1 MAPMTSIF
9 LNPLGP
15 FYIPELRKHSPKP
28 PKPKFPPTPLNQTE
42 LIRCITAHD
51 CDVTKRSLDIGND
64 TISVSHKWGEGT
76 VTVAVDPP
84 PDDPL
89 EKVYGFLESGRLA
102 AEQNMTASSPFL
114 GNAAEIPS
122 VPTVA
127 QPNASFGMMAL
138 FGLFLLMAFLTL
150 VASFLVFDDL
160 RTRGATKRRIV
171 TAEWAAMMAQVA
183 LDGSEKKVTAL
194 RGLMD
199 ERLTELR
206 EALDKSVD
214 EALKR
219 AEAEDQSFALRGKV
233 TGLSS
238 EMDGLRAE
246 RESLQK
252 QRDQQERR
260 IAELVA
266 SKQLLETETAQLSD
280 RLGAVDSLEASLKA
294 SQAKAEELDQ
304 EYTEAAEEL
313 TKSVWRNEALEEEVK
328 GLQKQLEAE
337 QDNGEGASEALA
349 RALQEIEELKK
360 QLEDEQANSQA
371 QADET
376 STASDDPFAPASP
389 SGAEGLKASRWASEA
404 GPSTASPE
412 KTAAAAAETTLNKN
426 QRQREREHQRAV
438 EWANKNPDQVPPH
451 VDRFRRGNN
460 AKAQKTLKA
469 QQTEVK
475 RMIKEGLWQPNEE
488 WKAWLQTEQ
497 GIKGMKDM
505 E

>member
-1 MAPMTSIF
+1 MAPMALIM

-15 FYIPELRKHSPKP
+15 FYKPEWRKSNPKP

-64 TISVSHKWGEGT
+64 TVSVSHKWGEST
-76 VTVAVDPP
+76 VTVAVAPT
-84 PDDPL
+84 PDDTL
-89 EKVYGFLESGRLA
+89 EKVYGILESGRLA
-102 AEQNMTASSPFL
+102 AENNMTASSPFL

-127 QPNASFGMMAL
+127 QPNAPFGMMAL
-138 FGLFLLMAFLTL
+138 FGLFLLMAFTTL
-150 VASFLVFDDL
+150 VAAFLVFDDL
-160 RTRGATKRRIV
+160 RTRGATKRRID
-171 TAEWAAMMAQVA
+171 TAETAAKVAQIA
-183 LDGSEKKVTAL
+183 LEGADKRVTVL
-194 RGLMD
+194 VELMD
-199 ERLTELR
+199 GRLTELR

-214 EALKR
+214 EASKR
-219 AEAEDQSFALRGKV
+219 AEAEDQSLALREQV

-246 RESLQK
+246 SESLQK
-252 QRDQQERR
+252 QRDQRERT

-266 SKQLLETETAQLSD
+266 SKQLLETETARLSE

-304 EYTEAAEEL
+304 DYTEVAEEL
-313 TKSVWRNEALEEEVK
+313 TKSVWRNDALEKEVE
-328 GLQKQLEAE
+328 GLQKQLKAE
-337 QDNGEGASEALA
+337 QDKGEGASEALA
-349 RALQEIEELKK
+349 RALQENEELKK
-360 QLEDEQANSQA
+360 QLEDEQAKSQA

-376 STASDDPFAPASP
+376 STASEDPVDPASP
-389 SGAEGLKASRWASEA
+389 SGAEGLGASRWASEA
-404 GPSTASPE
+404 GPSTA
-412 KTAAAAAETTLNKN
+412 AAESTLNKN

-438 EWANKNPDQVPPH
+438 EWANRNPDQVPPH

-475 RMIKEGLWQPNEE
+475 RMIKEGLWQPTED

-497 GIKGMKDM
+497 GTKGMKDM